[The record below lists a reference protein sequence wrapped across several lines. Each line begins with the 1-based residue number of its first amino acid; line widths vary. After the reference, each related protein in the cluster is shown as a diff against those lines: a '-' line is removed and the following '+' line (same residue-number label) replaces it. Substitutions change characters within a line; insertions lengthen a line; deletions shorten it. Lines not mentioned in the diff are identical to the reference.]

1 MSHVSGDVARVVP
14 RLYPRR
20 ANAFADGRQKLMT
33 HGACDILP
41 PIPSEALAF
50 ALAAAAAIRWHMS
63 GPERVCPRR
72 TFYSGARWCLSAL
85 ALSRG
90 RRIGNAADAG
100 VLLRSAHTYLTHV
113 FSTAPSPLA
122 RMRPGLEPDT
132 WRLCRCEFDVC
143 RRRSSMASAHARA
156 GIVAHSQLGGFTR
169 SLMMPSLRYRAS
181 DLERCVGVGW

>member
-1 MSHVSGDVARVVP
+1 MGRATFCP
-14 RLYPRR
+14 R
-20 ANAFADGRQKLMT
+20 T
-33 HGACDILP
+33 
-41 PIPSEALAF
+41 PSEALAF

-85 ALSRG
+85 TLSRG

-100 VLLRSAHTYLTHV
+100 VLLRNAHMHLTHA
-113 FSTAPSPLA
+113 FSTAPSPLV

-132 WRLCRCEFDVC
+132 WRLCRCDFVLGS
-143 RRRSSMASAHARA
+143 RRLSMASAHARA
-156 GIVAHSQLGGFTR
+156 GIVAHSQLEGFAR

-181 DLERCVGVGW
+181 DVERCVGVGW